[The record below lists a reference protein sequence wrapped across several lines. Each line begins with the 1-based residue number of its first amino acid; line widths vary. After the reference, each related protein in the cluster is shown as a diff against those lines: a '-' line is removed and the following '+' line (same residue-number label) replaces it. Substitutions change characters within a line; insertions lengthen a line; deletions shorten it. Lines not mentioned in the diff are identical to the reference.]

1 MSKTV
6 IITGASGYIGGQTAI
21 YFKEQGWT
29 VIGIDRRP
37 CAAHLVQWYNGF
49 HETSYSTPDGLA
61 WFSKYCP
68 DAIVHCAGSSLV
80 GPSLRD
86 PKTYYDNNFIAT
98 KTLLDY
104 MVEHKIHSKF
114 IFSSSAAVYGNPIAV
129 PIQEDDPKF
138 PISPYGMS
146 KYMVEQLL
154 ETYSFAYGINYVGF
168 RYFNAAG
175 ADPLGRHGQEK
186 AATHIIAR
194 VMESINNNHVFTL
207 NGTGLATDDGTCVR
221 DYVHVADIAKA
232 HYYATEQRV
241 VAGFY
246 NLSTGLGASN
256 LEIISKCCVVSGS
269 KPQAVIEG
277 PMREGDPDV
286 LIAANKKFFEVAN
299 WQNEYHVDD
308 IIEHAW
314 KWYTRELH

>member
-6 IITGASGYIGGQTAI
+6 IITGAAGYIGGQTAI

-29 VIGIDRRP
+29 VVGIDRRP
-37 CAAHLVQWYNGF
+37 LSSHLVQWYDSYYEESYATPSGLECFSF
-49 HETSYSTPDGLA
+49 H
-61 WFSKYCP
+61 CP

-80 GPSLRD
+80 GPSLMD
-86 PKTYYDNNFIAT
+86 PRTYYDNNFIAT

-104 MVEHKIHSKF
+104 MVERKIHSKF
-114 IFSSSAAVYGNPIAV
+114 IFSSSAAVYGNPIAT
-129 PIQEDDPKF
+129 PIHEDDPKF

-154 ETYSFAYGINYVGF
+154 ETYSHAYGINYVGF

-186 AATHIIAR
+186 SATHIIAR
-194 VMESINNNHVFTL
+194 VMEAIRDNQVFTL
-207 NGTGLATDDGTCVR
+207 NGVGLPTDDGTCVR

-232 HYYATEQRV
+232 HYYATEHRV
-241 VAGFY
+241 TAGFY

-256 LEIISKCCVVSGS
+256 LEIINKCCVVSNS
-269 KPQAVIEG
+269 KPREIIKG
-277 PMREGDPDV
+277 PMRDGDPNILVAD
-286 LIAANKKFFEVAN
+286 NKKFFEVAN
-299 WQNEYHVDD
+299 WQNEYHTDD
-308 IIEHAW
+308 IVEHAW

>member
-1 MSKTV
+1 MNKTV

-37 CAAHLVQWYNGF
+37 CPVHLDQWYNSF
-49 HETSYSTPDGLA
+49 HTAGYSTPEGLV
-61 WFSKYCP
+61 WFSKYRP
-68 DAIVHCAGSSLV
+68 GAIVHCGGSSLV
-80 GPSLRD
+80 GPSLKD

-104 MVEHKIHSKF
+104 MVEHNVHSKF
-114 IFSSSAAVYGNPIAV
+114 IFSSSAAVYGNPIAT
-129 PIQEDDPKF
+129 PIHEDDPKF

-154 ETYSFAYGINYVGF
+154 ETYSVAYGINYVGF

-194 VMESINNNHVFTL
+194 VMESIKNNTVFTL

-232 HYYATEQRV
+232 HFYATEQRV

-256 LEIISKCCVVSGS
+256 LEIISKCCRLSNS
-269 KPQAVIEG
+269 KPKEVIEG
-277 PMREGDPDV
+277 PTREGDPAV
-286 LIAANKKFFEVAN
+286 LVADNKKFFEVAN
-299 WQNEYHVDD
+299 WQNEYHIDD
-308 IIEHAW
+308 IVEHAW
-314 KWYTRELH
+314 EWYTNGL